1 MGRKIEIAPL
11 QQADY
16 HDLSMMVG
24 ELLDEIMNRIN
35 ARVFQRNQQETE
47 ATLRDLVAG
56 NRYWV
61 FVARNTS
68 SRANIGFASVYEGR
82 ALYTQGAFGVIP
94 ELYVRPDWRCSQV
107 GKMLLDRVCR
117 LAREKG
123 WRRIEVT
130 TPPLPEFDRTLSFY
144 CSNGFEI
151 TGGRKL
157 KIDIEP

>member
-1 MGRKIEIAPL
+1 MGRQIEIVPV

-35 ARVFQRNQQETE
+35 ARIFQRNQEDME
-47 ATLRDLVAG
+47 ATLKDLISG
-56 NRYWV
+56 NRYWT
-61 FVARNTS
+61 FVARDS
-68 SRANIGFASVYEGR
+68 SSCANIGFVSIYEGY

-94 ELYVRPDWRCSQV
+94 EFYVRPDWRSSKV
-107 GKMLLDRVCR
+107 GRRLLGHVCR
-117 LAREKG
+117 FARDKG

-144 CSNGFEI
+144 RNNGFEI

-157 KIDIEP
+157 KMDIDL